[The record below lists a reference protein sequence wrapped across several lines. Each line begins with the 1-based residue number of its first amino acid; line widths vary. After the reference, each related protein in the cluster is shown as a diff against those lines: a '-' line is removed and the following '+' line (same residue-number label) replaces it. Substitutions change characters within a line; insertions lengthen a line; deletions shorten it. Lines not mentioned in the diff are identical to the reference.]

1 MDRKKTLV
9 PKKNVQTLLSRQ
21 LILPIRRMAR
31 AHRTIRLG
39 STKKWIKGFGRRSD
53 TVIDD
58 TIVPDKR
65 VPEQRSAANFSKIL
79 SNWNSKWKSY
89 FQSEER
95 GKDDSNKERF
105 LRPAGSSPCVVVE
118 GGFNVR
124 DQVADPE
131 QGIYHGFYRLGT
143 WICITDRD
151 VWRRNDFVVQDGKR

>member
-1 MDRKKTLV
+1 MIW
-9 PKKNVQTLLSRQ
+9 Q
-21 LILPIRRMAR
+21 
-31 AHRTIRLG
+31 
-39 STKKWIKGFGRRSD
+39 
-53 TVIDD
+53 
-58 TIVPDKR
+58 
-65 VPEQRSAANFSKIL
+65 
-79 SNWNSKWKSY
+79 

-95 GKDDSNKERF
+95 GKEDSNKERF

-151 VWRRNDFVVQDGKR
+151 VWRRSDSILQDGTSYRWAGNRNLNSEKHFSFFDYRTQQRTVGSSSIHRIGERFSQEISSDYASTGASKVMCGNVSSSEQQLIQ

>member
-1 MDRKKTLV
+1 M
-9 PKKNVQTLLSRQ
+9 
-21 LILPIRRMAR
+21 
-31 AHRTIRLG
+31 
-39 STKKWIKGFGRRSD
+39 TKI
-53 TVIDD
+53 
-58 TIVPDKR
+58 
-65 VPEQRSAANFSKIL
+65 EN
-79 SNWNSKWKSY
+79 SY

-95 GKDDSNKERF
+95 EKDDTSKERF

-151 VWRRNDFVVQDGKR
+151 VWRRNDFVVQDGEIIDAIIVIFRILREIIFICFIFRTDQGPFGSTSVH